1 MGLPVQRAGPDLAM
15 LFLGMKLVT
24 MRPEDSACAGVYGM
38 AKDFISSLERNG
50 ALSLLVLQ
58 AMVLVGLYEY
68 GHGIYP
74 AAWMTTGACARYA
87 EALGL
92 SAGEYSLLGKIT
104 TWTEREERR
113 RVWWSIFVLDKVVS
127 VGSRRRCQMPST
139 QLEGRFP
146 VDDEVW
152 VGSAWP

>member
-92 SAGEYSLLGKIT
+92 SAGEYSLLGKIV
-104 TWTEREERR
+104 WHLASMASYSDGLILFRQPGRKGRRE
-113 RVWWSIFVLDKVVS
+113 
-127 VGSRRRCQMPST
+127 
-139 QLEGRFP
+139 
-146 VDDEVW
+146 DES
-152 VGSAWP
+152 GGASLCLTKLSL